1 MQDHALLVWGA
12 ASLGM
17 VSSQCHHGIAGID
30 EIVRPEDT
38 DFAQSGL
45 KMPSVIRATRLAVV
59 TADVLQQGAI
69 GSLPEARL
77 GRIRG
82 NIARWISGSA

>member
-1 MQDHALLVWGA
+1 MI
-12 ASLGM
+12 
-17 VSSQCHHGIAGID
+17 SSQCHHGIAGID
-30 EIVRPEDT
+30 EIVCPEDT
-38 DFAQSGL
+38 DFAQSGF

-59 TADVLQQGAI
+59 TADVLQGAI

-77 GRIRG
+77 GRMRIRG